1 MAEDE
6 KDDERRSDDETKQE
20 RGQSG
25 FTGRRKKDGRVL
37 PTGSDRRGQTRPIRR
52 RRDEARAG
60 FPTDGEEEDPR
71 DLQSRCGG
79 YRCVREK
86 DAEEGSCKGRKRENN
101 SDASVLERIEKRERT
116 IGRLTVKPSSQSNH
130 LIAETARWS

>member
-60 FPTDGEEEDPR
+60 FPTDGEEEDPIR
-71 DLQSRCGG
+71 EICRVGAEDIVVFERKTRKRGAAKDG
-79 YRCVREK
+79 REK
-86 DAEEGSCKGRKRENN
+86 TTATRQFWNESRRE
-101 SDASVLERIEKRERT
+101 SER
-116 IGRLTVKPSSQSNH
+116 
-130 LIAETARWS
+130 